1 MKKILA
7 LEQLSIGYTQRKQQK
22 IVAQNISVDLYGGE
36 LVCLLGPNGAGKST
50 LMRTISG
57 AQSPLAGQVLL
68 DGKVIHDLPAR
79 QLAKKLSLVLTER
92 VQGGLLTAY
101 EIVALGRYPHT
112 DWTGKLTEK
121 DHDVIQWSIDMAGA
135 NELAGRIL
143 AELSDGERQK
153 IMVARALAQE
163 PEVMILDEVTAFLD
177 LPRRV
182 EIMQLLRKLAHTTQ
196 KAILLSTHDM
206 DLALRSADRLWLL
219 PKGGDLQVGA
229 PEDLVLNGAFEA
241 AFASE
246 GVTFN
251 RHSGAFQM
259 QQHYAQSVQLEGVGE
274 ERLWTQRALEREGIT
289 IVSEAVVKIKVLTD
303 SKAPTWLLQSKMADH
318 YFSNIYELIGGVREQ
333 LGTKD
338 LVSREE

>member
-1 MKKILA
+1 MKEVLHI
-7 LEQLSIGYTQRKQQK
+7 EDLSIGYTLGRDQK
-22 IVAQNISVDLYGGE
+22 IVAQGINVDLYGGE

-57 AQSPLAGQVLL
+57 SQKPLAGKVLL
-68 DGKVIHDLPAR
+68 EGEIIHDFNPG

-92 VQGGLLTAY
+92 VNAGMLTAY
-101 EIVALGRYPHT
+101 EVVALGRYPHT
-112 DWTGKLTEK
+112 NWAGKLTNK
-121 DHDVIQWSIDMAGA
+121 DHEIIRWSIEMAGA
-135 NELAGRIL
+135 NELASRVL
-143 AELSDGERQK
+143 FELSDGERQK

-182 EIMQLLRKLAHTTQ
+182 EIMQLLRKLAHETN

-229 PEDLVLNGAFEA
+229 PEDLVLNGAFER

-259 QQHYAQSVQLEGVGE
+259 QQHYDRSVQLFGEGDAKI
-274 ERLWTQRALEREGIT
+274 WTRRALEREGIA
-289 IVSEAVVKIKVLTD
+289 IREDAGLKVEVRTTSD
-303 SKAPTWLLQSKMADH
+303 ATEWIFHQGKQTNKYES
-318 YFSNIYELIGGVREQ
+318 IYELINGIR
-333 LGTKD
+333 
-338 LVSREE
+338 

>member
-1 MKKILA
+1 MKKILQIENLA
-7 LEQLSIGYTQRKQQK
+7 IGYTQRNERKV
-22 IVAQNISVDLYGGE
+22 VAQDITVDLHGGE

-57 AQSPLAGQVLL
+57 SQKPLAGRVLL
-68 DGKVIHDLPAR
+68 EGVVIHDLSAR

-92 VQGGLLTAY
+92 VQAGMLTAY
-101 EIVALGRYPHT
+101 EVVALGRYPHT
-112 DWTGKLTEK
+112 NWAGKLSDK
-121 DHDVIQWSIDMAGA
+121 DHEIIQWSIEMAGA
-135 NELAGRIL
+135 NELAGRVL
-143 AELSDGERQK
+143 SELSDGERQK

-182 EIMQLLRKLAHTTQ
+182 EIMELLRKLAHTTG

-219 PKGGDLQVGA
+219 PKGGNLHVGA
-229 PEDLVLNGAFEA
+229 PEDLVLNGSFEA

-251 RHSGAFQM
+251 RESGAFQT
-259 QQHYAQSVQLEGVGE
+259 QHVYERAVELIGNGE
-274 ERLWTQRALEREGIT
+274 TAIWTKRALEREGIA
-289 IVSEAVVKIKVLTD
+289 IQPEANLKIEVVTNADKTK
-303 SKAPTWLLQSKMADH
+303 WLLHRNSHSDE
-318 YFSNIYELIGGVREQ
+318 FSNIYQ
-333 LGTKD
+333 L
-338 LVSREE
+338 LSNLR

>member
-1 MKKILA
+1 MRKILQIEN
-7 LEQLSIGYTQRKQQK
+7 LMIGYKQGRDK
-22 IVAQNISVDLYGGE
+22 KVVAQNINVSLHGGE

-57 AQSPLAGQVLL
+57 SQQPLSGRALL
-68 DGKVIHDLPAR
+68 EGEVIHNIPAK

-92 VQGGLLTAY
+92 VQAGMLTVY
-101 EIVALGRYPHT
+101 EVVALGRYPHT
-112 DWTGKLTEK
+112 NWAGKLTDK
-121 DHDVIQWSIDMAGA
+121 DHEIIQWSIEMTGA
-135 NELAGRIL
+135 NELAGRVL
-143 AELSDGERQK
+143 SELSDGERQK

-163 PEVMILDEVTAFLD
+163 PSIMILDEVTAFLD

-182 EIMQLLRKLAHTTQ
+182 EIMQLLRKLAHNTN

-219 PKGGDLQVGA
+219 PKGGELQVGA
-229 PEDLVLNGAFEA
+229 PEDLVLNGAFER

-259 QQHYAQSVQLEGVGE
+259 QQHYDRSVQLLGDGE
-274 ERLWTQRALEREGIT
+274 ATLWTRRALEREGIS
-289 IVSEAVVKIKVLTD
+289 IQAQANLKIEVVADT
-303 SKAPTWLLQSKMADH
+303 APTKWLLHRNSHSDE
-318 YFSNIYELIGGVREQ
+318 FSTIYQLINGI
-333 LGTKD
+333 
-338 LVSREE
+338 REELTVADG

>member
-1 MKKILA
+1 MLMKKILQ
-7 LEQLSIGYTQRKQQK
+7 LENLSIGYTQRKQHK
-22 IVAQNISVDLYGGE
+22 IVAKDITVDLFGGE

-57 AQSPLAGQVLL
+57 AQKPLGGQVLL
-68 DGKVIHDLPAR
+68 EGKVIHDLPAR
-79 QLAKKLSLVLTER
+79 HLAKKLSLVLTER

-112 DWTGKLTEK
+112 TWTGKLTDK
-121 DHDVIQWSIDMAGA
+121 DHDIIQWSIEMAGA
-135 NELAGRIL
+135 NELAGRML

-182 EIMQLLRKLAHTTQ
+182 EIMQLLRKLAHQTG

-229 PEDLVLNGAFEA
+229 PEDLVLNGAFEH

-246 GVTFN
+246 GVAFN
-251 RHSGAFQM
+251 RQSGAFQM
-259 QQHYAQSVQLEGVGE
+259 YQSYQRTVQLSGKGEGM
-274 ERLWTQRALEREGIT
+274 LWTKRALERDGIT
-289 IVSEAVVKIKVLTD
+289 VSESANTIIEVQNDPDRWVLRNGNT
-303 SKAPTWLLQSKMADH
+303 SQQFET
-318 YFSNIYELIGGVREQ
+318 IY
-333 LGTKD
+333 D
-338 LVSREE
+338 LMSGIRREEVTL

>member
-1 MKKILA
+1 MRKVLQIENLT
-7 LEQLSIGYTQRKQQK
+7 IGYNQGRQK
-22 IVAQNISVDLYGGE
+22 KVVAQNINVKLHGGE

-57 AQSPLAGQVLL
+57 AQQPLSGRVLL
-68 DGKVIHDLPAR
+68 EDDIIHGLPAR

-92 VQGGLLTAY
+92 VQGGMLTAY

-112 DWTGKLTEK
+112 NWAGKLTNE
-121 DHDVIQWSIDMAGA
+121 DHEIIQWSIEMSGA

-182 EIMQLLRKLAHTTQ
+182 EIMQLLRHLAHTTG

-219 PKGGDLQVGA
+219 PKGGDLHVGA
-229 PEDLVLNGAFEA
+229 PEDLVLSGAFEK

-246 GVTFN
+246 GVSFN

-259 QQHYAQSVQLEGVGE
+259 HQTYERSVQLVGQGE
-274 ERLWTQRALEREGIT
+274 ATIWTQRALEREGI
-289 IVSEAVVKIKVLTD
+289 AVAQQSPVKIEILSDPGQTKWVLYRD
-303 SKAPTWLLQSKMADH
+303 N
-318 YFSNIYELIGGVREQ
+318 FSNEFNSIYNLLSGIRQEMGIGH
-333 LGTKD
+333 
-338 LVSREE
+338 S

>member
-1 MKKILA
+1 MLMKKILA
-7 LEQLSIGYTQRKQQK
+7 LEKLSIGYTQRKQQT
-22 IVAQNISVDLYGGE
+22 IVAQDMTVDLHGGE

-57 AQSPLAGQVLL
+57 TQKPLAGRVLL
-68 DGKVIHDLPAR
+68 EGKIIHDLPAR

-92 VQGGLLTAY
+92 VQGGLLSAY

-121 DHDVIQWSIDMAGA
+121 DHEIIQWSIEMAGA
-135 NELAGRIL
+135 NELAGRML

-163 PEVMILDEVTAFLD
+163 PEIMILDEVTAFLD

-182 EIMQLLRKLAHTTQ
+182 EVMQLLRKLAHKTR

-229 PEDLVLNGAFEA
+229 QEDLVLNGAFEA

-246 GVTFN
+246 GVAFN
-251 RHSGAFQM
+251 RSSGAFQM
-259 QQHYAQSVQLEGVGE
+259 QQHCEQSVQLDGVGE
-274 ERLWTQRALEREGIT
+274 GLLWTRRALERDGIT
-289 IVSEAVVKIKVLTD
+289 VNATANTKIEVQSDPDRWVLHTGNN
-303 SKAPTWLLQSKMADH
+303 SQQFET
-318 YFSNIYELIGGVREQ
+318 IYDLMSGIRQEKIEL
-333 LGTKD
+333 
-338 LVSREE
+338 